1 MEVNKKSWMI
11 GASTAVAVG
20 LTGGVFGAFLSVAHP
35 ALSSSTTTVASAPVT
50 IEPGTP
56 ILLFNNGEAHASV
69 KVDRN
74 GLILLN
80 LTTKTGQ
87 NQIALGVLGD
97 SKLEVG
103 VFDSAGKARAGME
116 VPMKD
121 SGQRPHAS
129 ARQARSAAECRHSR
143 AKLNKLLNPPVTGL
157 FHTPPLLQKGPGD
170 TSSSL
175 FFRFRRGRHS
185 VRDAMAPTAES
196 HSCCV

>member
-1 MEVNKKSWMI
+1 MS
-11 GASTAVAVG
+11 AVAVG
-20 LTGGVFGAFLSVAHP
+20 LAGGIFGAFLSVAHP
-35 ALSSSTTTVASAPVT
+35 ALNTSTTSVASAPVT

-56 ILLFNNGEAHASV
+56 ILLFNKGEAHASV

-103 VFDSAGKARAGME
+103 VFDSAGKAKAGME

-121 SGQRPHAS
+121 SGRVHM
-129 ARQARSAAECRHSR
+129 
-143 AKLNKLLNPPVTGL
+143 LLLDKPSQ
-157 FHTPPLLQKGPGD
+157 HPGANAQ
-170 TSSSL
+170 TQS
-175 FFRFRRGRHS
+175 
-185 VRDAMAPTAES
+185 
-196 HSCCV
+196 

>member
-1 MEVNKKSWMI
+1 MS
-11 GASTAVAVG
+11 AVAAG
-20 LTGGVFGAFLSVAHP
+20 LAGGVFGAFLSVAHP
-35 ALSSSTTTVASAPVT
+35 ALGSSTTSVASAPVT

-56 ILLFNNGEAHASV
+56 ILLFNKGEAHASV

-103 VFDSAGKARAGME
+103 VFDSAGKAKAGME

-121 SGQRPHAS
+121 SGRVHM
-129 ARQARSAAECRHSR
+129 
-143 AKLNKLLNPPVTGL
+143 LLLDKPSQ
-157 FHTPPLLQKGPGD
+157 HPGANVQ
-170 TSSSL
+170 TQS
-175 FFRFRRGRHS
+175 
-185 VRDAMAPTAES
+185 
-196 HSCCV
+196 

>member
-1 MEVNKKSWMI
+1 MSVSKKFWVA
-11 GASTAVAVG
+11 GAMSAVAVG
-20 LTGGVFGAFLSVAHP
+20 LAGGIFGAFLSVAHP
-35 ALSSSTTTVASAPVT
+35 ALNTSTTSVASAPVT

-56 ILLFNNGEAHASV
+56 ILLFNKGEAHASV

-103 VFDSAGKARAGME
+103 VFDSAGKAKAGME

-121 SGQRPHAS
+121 SGRVHM
-129 ARQARSAAECRHSR
+129 
-143 AKLNKLLNPPVTGL
+143 LLLDKPNQ
-157 FHTPPLLQKGPGD
+157 HPGANAQ
-170 TSSSL
+170 TQS
-175 FFRFRRGRHS
+175 
-185 VRDAMAPTAES
+185 
-196 HSCCV
+196 

>member
-1 MEVNKKSWMI
+1 MKVNKKSWII
-11 GASTAVAVG
+11 GATTAVAVG
-20 LTGGVFGAFLSVAHP
+20 LAGGVFGAFLSVAHP
-35 ALSSSTTTVASAPVT
+35 ALSSTTTTVTSEPVT

-56 ILLFNNGEAHASV
+56 ILLLNNGEAHASV

-116 VPMKD
+116 VPMKT
-121 SGQRPHAS
+121 SGQVHMLLLDKHEALPNAGTP
-129 ARQARSAAECRHSR
+129 AR
-143 AKLNKLLNPPVTGL
+143 G
-157 FHTPPLLQKGPGD
+157 
-170 TSSSL
+170 
-175 FFRFRRGRHS
+175 
-185 VRDAMAPTAES
+185 
-196 HSCCV
+196 

>member
-1 MEVNKKSWMI
+1 MAVSSKFWI
-11 GASTAVAVG
+11 TGAISAAAVG
-20 LTGGVFGAFLSVAHP
+20 ITGGVFGAFLSVAHP
-35 ALSSSTTTVASAPVT
+35 ALSSSTTSVPSAPVT

-56 ILLFNNGEAHASV
+56 ILLFNKGEAHASV

-103 VFDSAGKARAGME
+103 VFDSAGKAKAGME

-121 SGQRPHAS
+121 SGRVHMLLLDKHDIRPDATLP
-129 ARQARSAAECRHSR
+129 ARS
-143 AKLNKLLNPPVTGL
+143 
-157 FHTPPLLQKGPGD
+157 
-170 TSSSL
+170 
-175 FFRFRRGRHS
+175 
-185 VRDAMAPTAES
+185 
-196 HSCCV
+196 

>member
-1 MEVNKKSWMI
+1 MKASKKSLI
-11 GASTAVAVG
+11 VGATTAIAVG
-20 LTGGVFGAFLSVAHP
+20 LAGGIFGAFLSVAHP
-35 ALSSSTTTVASAPVT
+35 TLGSSTTPVASEPVT

-56 ILLFNNGEAHASV
+56 ILLFNKGEAHASV

-116 VPMKD
+116 VPMKT
-121 SGQRPHAS
+121 SGQVHMLLLDKQEIQPGTNVP
-129 ARQARSAAECRHSR
+129 ARS
-143 AKLNKLLNPPVTGL
+143 
-157 FHTPPLLQKGPGD
+157 
-170 TSSSL
+170 
-175 FFRFRRGRHS
+175 
-185 VRDAMAPTAES
+185 
-196 HSCCV
+196 

>member
-1 MEVNKKSWMI
+1 MKVNKKSWII
-11 GASTAVAVG
+11 GATTAVAVG
-20 LTGGVFGAFLSVAHP
+20 LAGGVFGAFLSVAHP
-35 ALSSSTTTVASAPVT
+35 ALSSTTTTVTSEPVT

-56 ILLFNNGEAHASV
+56 ILLLNNGEAHASV

-103 VFDSAGKARAGME
+103 VFDSAGKAKAGME

-121 SGQRPHAS
+121 SGRVHMLLLDKHDALP
-129 ARQARSAAECRHSR
+129 SAATPAHS
-143 AKLNKLLNPPVTGL
+143 
-157 FHTPPLLQKGPGD
+157 
-170 TSSSL
+170 
-175 FFRFRRGRHS
+175 
-185 VRDAMAPTAES
+185 
-196 HSCCV
+196 

>member
-1 MEVNKKSWMI
+1 MKVNKKSWII
-11 GASTAVAVG
+11 GATTAVAVG
-20 LTGGVFGAFLSVAHP
+20 LAGGVFGAFLSVAHP
-35 ALSSSTTTVASAPVT
+35 ALSSTTTTVTSEPVT

-56 ILLFNNGEAHASV
+56 ILLFNKGEAHASV

-116 VPMKD
+116 VPMKT
-121 SGQRPHAS
+121 SGQVHMLLLDKHDALP
-129 ARQARSAAECRHSR
+129 SAATPAHS
-143 AKLNKLLNPPVTGL
+143 
-157 FHTPPLLQKGPGD
+157 
-170 TSSSL
+170 
-175 FFRFRRGRHS
+175 
-185 VRDAMAPTAES
+185 
-196 HSCCV
+196 

>member
-1 MEVNKKSWMI
+1 M
-11 GASTAVAVG
+11 
-20 LTGGVFGAFLSVAHP
+20 
-35 ALSSSTTTVASAPVT
+35 T

-56 ILLFNNGEAHASV
+56 ILLFNKGEAHASV

-116 VPMKD
+116 VPMKT
-121 SGQRPHAS
+121 SGQVHMLLLDKHEIQPS
-129 ARQARSAAECRHSR
+129 AER
-143 AKLNKLLNPPVTGL
+143 AGTELTKLPNPQSPGS
-157 FHTPPLLQKGPGD
+157 FHTHTPTPPK
-170 TSSSL
+170 
-175 FFRFRRGRHS
+175 RAR
-185 VRDAMAPTAES
+185 
-196 HSCCV
+196 